1 MATSDIK
8 DDIKELKSAVDGI
21 EHQVN
26 QLDKSLAKYAITL
39 EHHQQQDERMY
50 EELKRMNDILMSNT
64 DSLKQHMRRTELL
77 EAAVMKMNERI
88 SPLELENIKKAA
100 VRSWIKENAIFAGK
114 VLAAILALG
123 SVIAGGKA
131 LLIKFL
137 IH

>member
-1 MATSDIK
+1 MAVSDIK

-21 EHQVN
+21 ESQVN
-26 QLDKSLAKYAITL
+26 QLDKALAQYQITR

-50 EELKRMNDILMSNT
+50 EELKRMNDILLSNT
-64 DSLKQHMRRTELL
+64 ESLKQHMRRTELL
-77 EAAVMKMNERI
+77 EAAVMKMNDRI

-100 VRSWIKENAIFAGK
+100 VRSWIKENAILAGK

-123 SVIAGGKA
+123 SVIAGSKA